1 MCIAN
6 RVWEHLVLMPSLAMC
21 APVCLALHQ
30 SQLCFTGVLQS
41 DGCRLSQL
49 RCHTA
54 KSGHIYNKFSWGNR
68 KSLFDE
74 PKARGVA
81 VRDELV
87 QYYRCGF
94 RFGTLPMCAV
104 WCTYLLLCISFGVYS
119 PQEEVHESSTNGQSN
134 LSLAPVSLQRASEI
148 SFLSDAGMLC

>member
-1 MCIAN
+1 MSS
-6 RVWEHLVLMPSLAMC
+6 LVQRFPKSPPTVPTAPFDVHSQLSLATSVLDARSYNVRTSLF
-21 APVCLALHQ
+21 APSVTC
-30 SQLCFTGVLQS
+30 SCVTGVLQS

-87 QYYRCGF
+87 QYYRC
-94 RFGTLPMCAV
+94 A
-104 WCTYLLLCISFGVYS
+104 
-119 PQEEVHESSTNGQSN
+119 
-134 LSLAPVSLQRASEI
+134 
-148 SFLSDAGMLC
+148 FLF

>member
-1 MCIAN
+1 
-6 RVWEHLVLMPSLAMC
+6 MPGLTMC
-21 APVCLALHQ
+21 APVCQCPVSFRAVLRV
-30 SQLCFTGVLQS
+30 SGVLQS

-74 PKARGVA
+74 PKAKGVA

-87 QYYRCGF
+87 QYYRCTFLGLNLANV
-94 RFGTLPMCAV
+94 RSLVHVSAAV
-104 WCTYLLLCISFGVYS
+104 HLF
-119 PQEEVHESSTNGQSN
+119 
-134 LSLAPVSLQRASEI
+134 
-148 SFLSDAGMLC
+148 